1 MKKFKTVLIATVIAI
16 ALLGC
21 TKEELIPD
29 ETDMSVSSETA
40 LKSTAKPAAKLMGEF
55 YIVFAYNPDE
65 EPFNLTWDGTISFEG
80 SEEEYGYRFLSLG
93 GRYPG
98 QSFHFNEIYE
108 FYDLE
113 SGEVLLSGHD
123 KGVSAPSLRMPEPE
137 MFRILGNVEYVKE
150 GGPFEM
156 WLGRHVNVKG
166 TVYSMEISTPDG
178 PMIVPTH
185 CYGELRIN

>member
-98 QSFHFNEIYE
+98 QSFHFNEPIDTHTSSRVNP
-108 FYDLE
+108 FFE
-113 SGEVLLSGHD
+113 STQGANRQPA
-123 KGVSAPSLRMPEPE
+123 GVEAGLFESPS
-137 MFRILGNVEYVKE
+137 
-150 GGPFEM
+150 
-156 WLGRHVNVKG
+156 
-166 TVYSMEISTPDG
+166 
-178 PMIVPTH
+178 
-185 CYGELRIN
+185 